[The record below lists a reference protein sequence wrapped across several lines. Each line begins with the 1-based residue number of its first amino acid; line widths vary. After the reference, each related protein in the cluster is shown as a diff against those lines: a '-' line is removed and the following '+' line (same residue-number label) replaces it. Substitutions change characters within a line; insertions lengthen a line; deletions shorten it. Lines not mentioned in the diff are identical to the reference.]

1 MKSETLM
8 NFIRTLGSLIK
19 YCWVFPISCLGI
31 LLLPFVILSGG
42 TVIIVAGVIEAEG
55 PLASCLL
62 SRLHIEAIVI
72 GHVIF
77 GQDRGSLVRC
87 RKHEHV
93 HIRQYERWGPL
104 FPILYLL
111 SSAAALLRG
120 RHPYRNNRFE
130 QEAFRGS
137 ANDRET

>member
-19 YCWVFPISCLGI
+19 YCWVLPISCLGI

-55 PLASCLL
+55 SIASCLL

-77 GQDRGSLVRC
+77 GRDRGSLVRC

-120 RHPYRNNRFE
+120 QHPYRNNRFE
-130 QEAFRGS
+130 QEAFRGGG
-137 ANDRET
+137 NDRET